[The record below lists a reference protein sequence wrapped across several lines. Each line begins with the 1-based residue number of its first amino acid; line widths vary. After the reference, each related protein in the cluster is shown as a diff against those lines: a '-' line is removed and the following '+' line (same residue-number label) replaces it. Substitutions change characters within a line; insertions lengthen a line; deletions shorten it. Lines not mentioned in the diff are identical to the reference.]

1 VLWLALSAVVAIA
14 LVAWLLVLSGRA
26 PRRRRS
32 LGVDVAPAPMQT
44 PGVLAPGPLTADLD
58 YTPETPDEEA
68 PR

>member
-14 LVAWLLVLSGRA
+14 FIVWLFVLSGRA
-26 PRRRRS
+26 PRRRS
-32 LGVDVAPAPMQT
+32 LGVAVAPAPTQT